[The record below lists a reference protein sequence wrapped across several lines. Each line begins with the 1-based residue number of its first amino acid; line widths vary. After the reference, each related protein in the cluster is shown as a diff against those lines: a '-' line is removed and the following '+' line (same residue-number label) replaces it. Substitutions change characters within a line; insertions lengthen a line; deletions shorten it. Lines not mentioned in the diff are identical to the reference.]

1 MLWTKKKKLLNKC
14 VEQLNMLTVLEKGM
28 PNVNFNLDLV
38 HQLLDSAIGT
48 AQEPTGVCETN
59 TECSASPAS

>member
-1 MLWTKKKKLLNKC
+1 
-14 VEQLNMLTVLEKGM
+14 MLTVLEKGM